1 MAYRLLHRPVLHS
14 RTPTSPLFIQCRSLR
29 LPVPPIQTLNPKALT
44 KSDFRDLSEKKYL
57 SSPGHYFYYFLIEPK
72 TYVSFPDKTTGFL
85 YYWTHSDLPATV
97 GQVPFRLTSTNDPSL
112 FESGSDP
119 HKPDGTPWAIPLG
132 RLLRVHGSGSGY
144 VQMLLDD
151 GLVSKDLIRSKY
163 FRLYEKLRLHANSVL
178 IESPDD
184 VFPVSFPR
192 STLSI
197 YAASS
202 DAATQGI
209 LRFKLEDQPWVE
221 DPKLAEPGKRVYAH
235 ARLQV
240 SDNSRWPGLQVVRIF
255 SPSGAQL
262 DSNLPLIQSVKLDG
276 HARAFRS
283 WYLQTTKE
291 S

>member
-29 LPVPPIQTLNPKALT
+29 LPVPPIQT
-44 KSDFRDLSEKKYL
+44 
-57 SSPGHYFYYFLIEPK
+57 SPGHYFYYFLIEPK

-85 YYWTHSDLPATV
+85 YYWTHSDLPATA
-97 GQVPFRLTSTNDPSL
+97 GQVRFRLTSTNDPSP
-112 FESGSDP
+112 FESGSDL

-151 GLVSKDLIRSKY
+151 GLDLISSKY
-163 FRLYEKLRLHANSVL
+163 FRLYEKLRLRANSVL

-209 LRFKLEDQPWVE
+209 LRLEDQPWVE

-240 SDNSRWPGLQVVRIF
+240 SDNSRWLGLQV
-255 SPSGAQL
+255 
-262 DSNLPLIQSVKLDG
+262 SVQLDG

>member
-1 MAYRLLHRPVLHS
+1 MACRLLHRPVLHS
-14 RTPTSPLFIQCRSLR
+14 RTPTSPLFIQYRSLR
-29 LPVPPIQTLNPKALT
+29 LPVPHIQTLNPKALT
-44 KSDFRDLSEKKYL
+44 ESDFRDLSGKKSL
-57 SSPGHYFYYFLIEPK
+57 SSPGHWFHYVRIKPK
-72 TYVSFPDKTTGFL
+72 TYVPFPDKTTGFL
-85 YYWTHSDLPATV
+85 YYWTHSDLPATA
-97 GQVPFRLTSTNDPSL
+97 GQVRFRLTSTNDPSL
-112 FESGSDP
+112 FESGSDL
-119 HKPDGTPWAIPLG
+119 HKLDGTPWAIPLG
-132 RLLRVHGSGSGY
+132 RLLRVHGSDSGY

-163 FRLYEKLRLHANSVL
+163 FHLYEKLLLRANSVL

-209 LRFKLEDQPWVE
+209 LRLEDQPWVE

-235 ARLQV
+235 ARLQI
-240 SDNSRWPGLQVVRIF
+240 SDNSRWPGLQLVRIF
-255 SPSGAQL
+255 SPSGAQH
-262 DSNLPLIQSVKLDG
+262 DSNMPLIQSVKLEG
-276 HARAFRS
+276 HTRAFRS